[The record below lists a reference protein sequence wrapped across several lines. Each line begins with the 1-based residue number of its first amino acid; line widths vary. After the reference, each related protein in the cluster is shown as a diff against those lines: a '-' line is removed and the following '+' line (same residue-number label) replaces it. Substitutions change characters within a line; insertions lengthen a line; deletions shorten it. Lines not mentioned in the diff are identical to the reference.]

1 MSRKRPLHTTA
12 AAIAQSEN
20 VEREIVDGGVGR
32 EPKNRRRSRRR
43 PPPGIQAAFS
53 RLLFG
58 CETAGRFM
66 ARRLPFEVSR
76 AKTRAGPRAGAR
88 LRAAPPLRAARSA
101 PPASQLGP
109 LALKCG
115 EPGRA
120 RTGAQVQQEAG
131 RELGAFPLPCCGC
144 EPKTV

>member
-1 MSRKRPLHTTA
+1 MAVSVASQKIGAGPGGGLPLA
-12 AAIAQSEN
+12 S
-20 VEREIVDGGVGR
+20 
-32 EPKNRRRSRRR
+32 K
-43 PPPGIQAAFS
+43 PPSPASIFS
-53 RLLFG
+53 Y
-58 CETAGRFM
+58 ETAGRFM
-66 ARRLPFEVSR
+66 AETARRRLPFGVSL
-76 AKTRAGPRAGAR
+76 AKTRAGPRAEAR